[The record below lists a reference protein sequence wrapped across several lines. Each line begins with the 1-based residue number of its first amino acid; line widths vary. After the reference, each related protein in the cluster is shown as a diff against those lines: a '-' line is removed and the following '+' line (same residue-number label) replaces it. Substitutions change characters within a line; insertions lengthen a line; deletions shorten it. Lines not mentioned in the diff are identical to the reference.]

1 MSNSLRPPESQ
12 HTRPPCPSPT
22 PGVHPNSCASS
33 RCCHPA
39 ILPAISSSIV
49 PFSSCPQSLPASE
62 SFPMSQLLVIT
73 FLPRSKHLLISW
85 LQSPSAIIPRLIHRF
100 KANSIKISVGIF
112 TQKIEIDKPLLNF
125 IQKGKETR
133 IAKTNC

>member
-1 MSNSLRPPESQ
+1 MAAVTIFSDLGDKENKI
-12 HTRPPCPSPT
+12 
-22 PGVHPNSCASS
+22 
-33 RCCHPA
+33 CH
-39 ILPAISSSIV
+39 
-49 PFSSCPQSLPASE
+49 
-62 SFPMSQLLVIT
+62 FP
-73 FLPRSKHLLISW
+73 
-85 LQSPSAIIPRLIHRF
+85 IIPRLIHRF